1 MVGYKGIILN
11 YGILKSKYEQ
21 KFELGIEAQ
30 KVAVDD
36 GIAFSE
42 AGYSFCGTMEEVL
55 LHMNYLDV
63 SMNKA
68 KLDIRLFEIETL
80 GKVIG
85 NSAHYKAESIILKR
99 EVVAEEIVRY
109 FSTNKFTGKI
119 GRIVSEYLPRYIEHP
134 TKPYKECQ
142 TIQDIEDI
150 MVGSCLRLGQ
160 EEVCMQKQMKKE
172 YALCK
177 LCIGYE
183 WSGDPGSYEEVYEYL
198 FNHIVHNEKSKC

>member
-21 KFELGIEAQ
+21 KFELGIEAP

-109 FSTNKFTGKI
+109 FL
-119 GRIVSEYLPRYIEHP
+119 RISLQEKLGVSYLSI
-134 TKPYKECQ
+134 
-142 TIQDIEDI
+142 
-150 MVGSCLRLGQ
+150 CLG
-160 EEVCMQKQMKKE
+160 
-172 YALCK
+172 
-177 LCIGYE
+177 I
-183 WSGDPGSYEEVYEYL
+183 
-198 FNHIVHNEKSKC
+198 

>member
-21 KFELGIEAQ
+21 KFELGIEAP

-80 GKVIG
+80 GKVIVLIIKQSRLYLNAKLLRKKLLDIFLRISLQEKLG
-85 NSAHYKAESIILKR
+85 VSYLSI
-99 EVVAEEIVRY
+99 
-109 FSTNKFTGKI
+109 
-119 GRIVSEYLPRYIEHP
+119 
-134 TKPYKECQ
+134 
-142 TIQDIEDI
+142 
-150 MVGSCLRLGQ
+150 CLG
-160 EEVCMQKQMKKE
+160 
-172 YALCK
+172 
-177 LCIGYE
+177 I
-183 WSGDPGSYEEVYEYL
+183 
-198 FNHIVHNEKSKC
+198 